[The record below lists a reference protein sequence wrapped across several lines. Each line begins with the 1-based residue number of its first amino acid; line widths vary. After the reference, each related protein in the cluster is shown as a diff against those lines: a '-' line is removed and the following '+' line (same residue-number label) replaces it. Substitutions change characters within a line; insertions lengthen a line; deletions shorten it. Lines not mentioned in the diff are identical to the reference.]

1 MNQKNLSRKQSGAV
15 LLAFM
20 LILVTG
26 TSYLLLSKFN
36 ANIIR
41 VGAEERTRQA
51 LNQAKQALIGYSV
64 TYPDHHPGDG
74 PGYLLCPDRN
84 NDGATEDRKSTRLNS
99 SHGSISYAV

>member
-51 LNQAKQALIGYSV
+51 LNQAKQALIGYC
-64 TYPDHHPGDG
+64 G
-74 PGYLLCPDRN
+74 L
-84 NDGATEDRKSTRLNS
+84 
-99 SHGSISYAV
+99 